1 MVVYRDCRRSI
12 ISSSFSPSCSCSC
25 SGCFADW
32 ENLLSSSRCPL
43 SWKHKLYGTRMVLVV
58 KDMDLKILR
67 TMIKMLL
74 MMSLIL
80 MMSMVMLVTLHS
92 LSSCLSQ
99 ESVSPPLKMDLSNI
113 ISHQHHIHHHH
124 HYNVINHHK
133 WQPEFQK
140 KHRRICF

>member
-32 ENLLSSSRCPL
+32 ENLLSNSRCPS
-43 SWKHKLYGTRMVLVV
+43 SWKHKLYTTRIVLV
-58 KDMDLKILR
+58 KDMNLKMLR

-80 MMSMVMLVTLHS
+80 MMLIVKLVTLHS

-99 ESVSPPLKMDLSNI
+99 ESVSPPLKMDLCNI

-124 HYNVINHHK
+124 HCQHH
-133 WQPEFQK
+133 
-140 KHRRICF
+140 RSSSLAA